1 MNRYG
6 QKKELKK
13 SNMLLSVKDISKS
26 YKSGGNT
33 KVRTVLDGISLDI
46 QKGETL
52 SILGPSGSGKST
64 LLNILGTLDKP
75 DSGDILF
82 DGQSLMDM
90 RDVDLT
96 RFRNREIG
104 LIFQLHHLLP
114 QCTVLENVLLPVFP
128 VKDKAFRKAREKMAS
143 DLIQSVGLWEQKNQ
157 KPNILSGGE
166 CQRVAVIRAL
176 INQPRL
182 LLADEPT
189 GSLDEENAIAIISLL
204 LKLNDQFDTSLV
216 VVTHSREIGR
226 RMDKRYELKNG
237 KLVLQ

>member
-1 MNRYG
+1 
-6 QKKELKK
+6 
-13 SNMLLSVKDISKS
+13 MLLSVKDISKS
-26 YKSGGNT
+26 YTSGGST
-33 KVRTVLDGISLDI
+33 KVRTVLDRISLDI
-46 QKGETL
+46 RKGETL

-82 DGQSLMDM
+82 DGQSLIDM
-90 RDVDLT
+90 PDVELT

-104 LIFQLHHLLP
+104 FIFQLHHLLP

-189 GSLDEENAIAIISLL
+189 GSLDVENAKAIISLL
-204 LKLNDQFDTSLV
+204 LKLNDQFDTSLI
-216 VVTHSREIGR
+216 VVTHSREIGS

-237 KLVLQ
+237 KLILQQ

>member
-1 MNRYG
+1 
-6 QKKELKK
+6 
-13 SNMLLSVKDISKS
+13 MLLSVKDISKS
-26 YKSGGNT
+26 YTSGGST
-33 KVRTVLDGISLDI
+33 KVRTVLDRISLDI
-46 QKGETL
+46 RKGETL

-82 DGQSLMDM
+82 DGQSLIDM
-90 RDVDLT
+90 PDVELT

-104 LIFQLHHLLP
+104 FIFQLHHLLP

-143 DLIQSVGLWEQKNQ
+143 ELIQSVGLWEQKNQ

-189 GSLDEENAIAIISLL
+189 GSLDVENAKAIISLL
-204 LKLNDQFDTSLV
+204 LKLNDQFDTSLI
-216 VVTHSREIGR
+216 VVTHSREIGS

-237 KLVLQ
+237 KLILQQ

>member
-1 MNRYG
+1 
-6 QKKELKK
+6 
-13 SNMLLSVKDISKS
+13 MLLSVKDISKS